1 MAYGSLAFFMAT
13 RLPHTSRAK
22 SQVFGDSSRGHSI
35 SVGPEAARATGSPGL
50 KVRVAGHT
58 TARRRRA
65 KSQGICYRSEAG
77 LPGWYRGTVGL
88 FSKGKGQRADKSGV
102 EGTKSVYVGVCW
114 GGKGYMLG
122 WGKAVRGGWGWPTF
136 FRFEHS
142 TIRLSLRRGS
152 APATP

>member
-1 MAYGSLAFFMAT
+1 MAT

-102 EGTKSVYVGVCW
+102 EGDEERICRGLLGWEGLYVG
-114 GGKGYMLG
+114 LG
-122 WGKAVRGGWGWPTF
+122 
-136 FRFEHS
+136 
-142 TIRLSLRRGS
+142 
-152 APATP
+152 